1 MQGNKNKAA
10 ETTTSA
16 ADVET
21 VKPVSKEEKRIKRV
35 FWIINLVK
43 EILKCWKL

>member
-21 VKPVSKEEKRIKRV
+21 VSKTERRIQRT